1 MDLSQVKKRQMLWGA
16 KGSKPADPL
25 MAAAA
30 SSSASSSG
38 PLNFTAA
45 TSATEKEVAKVS
57 GSAGLPAGV
66 IMPKQKVPTNSP
78 FKQSF
83 NKWENTNFG
92 DSNTNE
98 KFRQGSQS
106 QRGFFAYNGCM
117 ICTLCK
123 GWLDCMYHLHMFHR
137 TASELKRV
145 AQNRGES
152 RARNSQKLLFFLS
165 W

>member
-66 IMPKQKVPTNSP
+66 IMPKQKVPSNSP

-92 DSNTNE
+92 DNKANE

-106 QRGFFAYNGCM
+106 QRG
-117 ICTLCK
+117 
-123 GWLDCMYHLHMFHR
+123 
-137 TASELKRV
+137 
-145 AQNRGES
+145 
-152 RARNSQKLLFFLS
+152 RACGT

>member
-1 MDLSQVKKRQMLWGA
+1 MNLSQVKKRQMLWGA
-16 KGSKPADPL
+16 KGPKPADP
-25 MAAAA
+25 MMAA
-30 SSSASSSG
+30 SSSTSSSG

-66 IMPKQKVPTNSP
+66 IMPKQKVPSNSP

-98 KFRQGSQS
+98 KFRQGLQS
-106 QRGFFAYNGCM
+106 LRCQFVAHSTWVSCHAHEGFSLY
-117 ICTLCK
+117 
-123 GWLDCMYHLHMFHR
+123 
-137 TASELKRV
+137 
-145 AQNRGES
+145 
-152 RARNSQKLLFFLS
+152 
-165 W
+165 